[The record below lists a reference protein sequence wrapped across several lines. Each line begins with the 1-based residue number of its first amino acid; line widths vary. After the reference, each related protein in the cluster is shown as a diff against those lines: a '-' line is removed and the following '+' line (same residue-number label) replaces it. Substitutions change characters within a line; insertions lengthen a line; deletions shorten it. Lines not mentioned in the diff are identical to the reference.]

1 MTRPR
6 ARHRLRGVAAV
17 LPAVTRKLLRE
28 RGFTEPGVITDWPA
42 IIGKSLAEHT
52 CPERLSRD
60 GTLRV
65 RVAGALATE
74 LKHLEPQIVERIATY
89 YGYRAV
95 TRLALVQG
103 PLPPSG
109 RRRTRTL
116 RPLDEA
122 EEEALAARLDGVSD
136 PGLRRALHALGRAV
150 YGSASSSGRGEEDDT
165 EPASHTP

>member
-1 MTRPR
+1 MTRSAVRRGP
-6 ARHRLRGVAAV
+6 RGVAAV
-17 LPAVTRKLLRE
+17 LPAVTRKLFRE
-28 RGFTEPGVITDWPA
+28 RGFTEPGILTDWPA
-42 IIGKSLAEHT
+42 IAGESLAEYA

-74 LKHLEPQIVERIATY
+74 FKHLEPQILERIATY

-95 TRLALVQG
+95 NRFVLVQG

-122 EEEALAARLDGVSD
+122 EEKALADSLEGVLD
-136 PGLRRALHALGRAV
+136 PGLKRALHALGRAV
-150 YGSASSSGRGEEDDT
+150 HGSTSLSESGEKD
-165 EPASHTP
+165 EPESGDHTP